1 MPRPQ
6 AGDFKDAVSSI
17 LGVCG
22 NMVVFSVGAAL
33 LTQFLSGAPRVA
45 VRMVAELAMGMQ
57 AGSGAGLPLP
67 LLGALA
73 GFTGVCIVWQNA
85 AVLRDCGIG
94 MRALLPVK
102 LLHALFC
109 FALCLPASAIPGPV
123 QAVFA
128 PAQRPATVL
137 LPNSAAALT
146 LLALAIGGNLWY
158 NRKRT
163 L

>member
-1 MPRPQ
+1 M
-6 AGDFKDAVSSI
+6 
-17 LGVCG
+17 
-22 NMVVFSVGAAL
+22 
-33 LTQFLSGAPRVA
+33 
-45 VRMVAELAMGMQ
+45 
-57 AGSGAGLPLP
+57 
-67 LLGALA
+67 
-73 GFTGVCIVWQNA
+73 
-85 AVLRDCGIG
+85 
-94 MRALLPVK
+94 K

-109 FALCLPASAIPGPV
+109 FALCLPVSAIPGPA